1 MIHPQHSVLPLRRSR
16 LSSLPLL
23 SRLFLG
29 YLIVHTILVLGL
41 LWLVGKT
48 QRQQMVEQ
56 VEEQLESIAEDLQL
70 HLSSH
75 RELDGMQ
82 IRELAA
88 QAGRLNDVRI
98 TVIDPQG
105 NVIADSWTSDLS
117 SMNNHSN
124 RPEVR
129 AAIEYGTGSNYRYSN
144 TESRN
149 MLYFC
154 VGPKH
159 FDLLKEPSAT
169 DQDIEVQVKP
179 LKAADYLV
187 RASVDDST
195 IQAVVSGLQQTVFF
209 FTLVVGVLGC
219 VITYFLAN
227 WLIKPLDPLMDYVQ
241 QVAAGNMNASLNLNS
256 GQREWDGLRSAFLHM
271 QSEISSREAVLREYS
286 QRLEAILGSMVE
298 GVIAVNGQREVLF
311 ANFAA
316 CDMLSL
322 QRTELSGRPLHEVIR
337 YPELLTSFNH
347 AVASKEIIKTEF
359 ETRGK
364 TRRSL
369 SIRITSLKDT
379 PSAGTVIVARDVTEL
394 RQLETMRSDFV
405 ANVSH
410 ELKTPL
416 SSIKAYAETLRLGAM
431 DDMNHRNR
439 FIVEIEEQA
448 ERLYLLIIDL
458 IQLARIESKQAIFET
473 ESIEV
478 KNILLES
485 VESFT
490 PVAKSKSIELQ
501 LNAPTSLK
509 MRGDAEGLRTIVDNL
524 ISNAIRYTPDGGS
537 VTVKGWQHAGKIS
550 FEIRDTGIGIAHE
563 HQIRIFERFYRVDKA
578 RSRDLGG
585 TGLGLSIVKHL
596 CQALGG
602 TIELESQIGV
612 GSTFR
617 VTFPFETK
625 PRSAEANDPNSNQYI
640 I

>member
-1 MIHPQHSVLPLRRSR
+1 LT
-16 LSSLPLL
+16 SLPLL
-23 SRLFLG
+23 WRLFFG
-29 YLIVHTILVLGL
+29 YFIVHTILVVGL
-41 LWLVGKT
+41 LWLVGRT
-48 QRQQMVEQ
+48 QKQQMVEQ
-56 VEEQLESIAEDLQL
+56 VEERLESITEDLQL

-75 RELDGMQ
+75 KEMGGMQ

-88 QAGRLNDVRI
+88 RIGRLNEVRV

-105 NVIADSWTSDLS
+105 IVVADSWTSDLS

-129 AAIEYGTGSNYRYSN
+129 AAVANGTGSSYRYSN
-144 TESRN
+144 TESRY

-159 FDLLKEPSAT
+159 LEVLTTPSSLPADL
-169 DQDIEVQVKP
+169 EVPAKP
-179 LKAADYLV
+179 LEASTYLI

-195 IQAVVSGLQQTVFF
+195 IQKVVNGLRQTVFL
-209 FTLVVGVLGC
+209 FTLAVGILGC
-219 VITYFLAN
+219 FATYFLAN

-241 QVAAGNMNASLNLNS
+241 QVAVGNMNASLNLNS
-256 GQREWDGLRSAFLHM
+256 SQREWDGLRSAFLHM
-271 QSEISSREAVLREYS
+271 QSEISSRETVLREYS

-298 GVIAVNGQREVLF
+298 GVIAVNGQGEVLF

-322 QRTELSGRPLHEVIR
+322 HRTGLSGRPLHEVIR
-337 YPELLTSFNH
+337 YPELLNSFSR
-347 AVASKEIIKTEF
+347 ALTTKEIIKTEF

-364 TRRSL
+364 IRRSL
-369 SIRITSLKDT
+369 SIRITSLQDT
-379 PSAGTVIVARDVTEL
+379 PSAGTVIVARDVTEI

-431 DDMNHRNR
+431 DDLNHRTR
-439 FIVEIEEQA
+439 FIGEIEEQA

-478 KNILLES
+478 KNILLEA
-485 VESFT
+485 VESFA
-490 PVAKSKSIELQ
+490 PVAKSKSIELE
-501 LNAPTSLK
+501 LNAPTPLK
-509 MRGDAEGLRTIVDNL
+509 MRGDAEGVRTIIDNL
-524 ISNAIRYTPDGGS
+524 VSNAIRYTSDGGS
-537 VTVKGWQHAGKIS
+537 VHIKGWQNEEQVGV
-550 FEIRDTGIGIAHE
+550 EIRDTGIGIAQE
-563 HQIRIFERFYRVDKA
+563 HQVRIFERFYRVDKA

-602 TIELESQIGV
+602 TIDLESQVGI

-617 VTFPFETK
+617 VTFPRDAQ
-625 PRSAEANDPNSNQYI
+625 PRSNEATAAHSDQDAI
-640 I
+640 

>member
-1 MIHPQHSVLPLRRSR
+1 M
-16 LSSLPLL
+16 SSLPLL

-56 VEEQLESIAEDLQL
+56 VEDQLESIAEDLQL

-75 RELDGMQ
+75 KELGGIQ

-88 QAGRLNDVRI
+88 RTGRLSDVRI

-129 AAIEYGTGSNYRYSN
+129 AALDTGSGSSYRYST

-159 FDLLKEPSAT
+159 LKLLTVPSEA
-169 DQDIEVQVKP
+169 DHSIEVQAKP
-179 LKAADYLV
+179 LEAADYLI

-195 IQAVVSGLQQTVFF
+195 IQTVVSGLQQTLFF

-219 VITYFLAN
+219 GTMYLLAN
-227 WLIKPLDPLMDYVQ
+227 WLIKPLAPLMDYVQ
-241 QVAAGNMNASLNLNS
+241 QVAAGKMDASLNLNS
-256 GQREWDGLRSAFLHM
+256 SQREWDGLRSAFVHM
-271 QSEISSREAVLREYS
+271 QSEISARETVLREYS

-298 GVIAVNGQREVLF
+298 GVIAVNGQGEVLF

-322 QRTELSGRPLHEVIR
+322 QRSGLSGRPLHEVIR
-337 YPELLTSFNH
+337 YPELLNSFNH
-347 AVASKEIIKTEF
+347 AINSKEIIKTEF

-364 TRRSL
+364 TRRAL

-431 DDMNHRNR
+431 DDLNHRNR
-439 FIVEIEEQA
+439 FIGEIEEQA

-485 VESFT
+485 VESFA
-490 PVAKSKSIELQ
+490 PVAKSKSIDLQ
-501 LNAPTSLK
+501 LNSLTSLK
-509 MRGDAEGLRTIVDNL
+509 MRGDAEGVRTIVDNL

-537 VTVKGWQHAGKIS
+537 VGVKGWQTER
-550 FEIRDTGIGIAHE
+550 EIHIEIQDTGIGIAPE
-563 HQIRIFERFYRVDKA
+563 HQVRIFERFYRVDKA

-602 TIELESQIGV
+602 TIEVESQTGI

-617 VTFPFETK
+617 VAFPVEAER
-625 PRSAEANDPNSNQYI
+625 RSDELIDANITPSAS
-640 I
+640 